1 MQLTNRTL
9 IHCALCMVLAA
20 MAFSFV
26 SSSPPK
32 VTAADQSPVPGVPDP
47 SDCDVDPRPV
57 PSPPASEEPSP
68 TPSLEDVQGMT
79 GSAADADTVAAITKV
94 VYGSIACSNAGNIL
108 GSLAYFTDAYVSQM
122 FVGENGVSYEG
133 FLQYLATPPAPV
145 AADQQLAIIEIKDVQ
160 QLDDDL
166 VKATVVTGDPS
177 DPFVDI
183 LLFVEVDGQWLINS
197 STPVLDSNATPTP

>member
-1 MQLTNRTL
+1 
-9 IHCALCMVLAA
+9 MVLVA
-20 MAFSFV
+20 MAFPVV
-26 SSSPPK
+26 SSFPPK
-32 VTAADQSPVPGVPDP
+32 AIAAAQNQAPKVPDP
-47 SDCDVDPRPV
+47 SECDVDPRPI
-57 PSPPASEEPSP
+57 PSPPASEESSP

-79 GSAADADTVAAITKV
+79 GPAADADTVAAITKV

-122 FVGENGVSYEG
+122 FVGENGVDYEG

-145 AADQQLAIIEIKDVQ
+145 AVDQQLAIIEIKDVQ
-160 QLDDDL
+160 QLDDDH

-183 LLFVEVDGQWLINS
+183 LLFVNVDGQWLINS
-197 STPVLDSNATPTP
+197 STPVLDSSATPTP